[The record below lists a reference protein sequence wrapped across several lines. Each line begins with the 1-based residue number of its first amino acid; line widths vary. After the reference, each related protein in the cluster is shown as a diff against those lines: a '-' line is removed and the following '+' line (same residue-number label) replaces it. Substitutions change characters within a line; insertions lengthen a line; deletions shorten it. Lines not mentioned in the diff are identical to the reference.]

1 MTWVVN
7 GESFDNDAFPP
18 FYEAKAAALLR
29 INLMTEFPQALM
41 DPNEFEWVDEGP
53 WCNHPYAV
61 PPDEILSAIEA
72 FLGRPLS
79 RELQDWIPNM
89 SESNIEKFGTVS
101 WNDACYIYRRWGV
114 SLGNAFFWSCPCEC
128 AYTEWD
134 FYFTGRCPAC
144 PPCDDPPNVSATFFR
159 ARMQRTRSRLQR
171 VSRIA
176 GAFANAMMTMYN
188 EVTHR
193 PSHQGYKR
201 TFEHFH
207 RLTEREHE

>member
-7 GESFDNDAFPP
+7 GESFDNGDFPAM
-18 FYEAKAAALLR
+18 YEAKAAALLR
-29 INLMTEFPQALM
+29 SNLMQDFPQALM

-53 WCNHPYAV
+53 WCNRPYAV
-61 PPDEILSAIEA
+61 PPDEILTEIEA
-72 FLGRPLS
+72 FLGRGLS
-79 RELQDWIPNM
+79 RELLDWNPDV
-89 SESNIEKFGTVS
+89 SDTLSLEPFGTVS

-114 SLGNAFFWSCPCEC
+114 SLGNEYQWRCEC
-128 AYTEWD
+128 PSLPEWD

-144 PPCDDPPNVSATFFR
+144 PPCDDPPNVSAAFFR

-176 GAFANAMMTMYN
+176 GTFASAMMAMYN

-193 PSHQGYKR
+193 PYRQGYKR
-201 TFEHFH
+201 AFDNFH
-207 RLTEREHE
+207 HLTE